1 MRVRDEAGVLV
12 PAELHALLGGL
23 DDVLLVEEIDG
34 VAERRPRDLQH
45 EVGEQE
51 LFDGRALAERVDEV
65 PLAAVVEVEGVDAE
79 PIHLAVA
86 LVDEALALVPQRLE
100 VAWPD
105 DALEDEEALVAEV
118 LSLLGRDERG
128 GDGHRAE
135 DKRPRSAT

>member
-1 MRVRDEAGVLV
+1 M
-12 PAELHALLGGL
+12 
-23 DDVLLVEEIDG
+23 
-34 VAERRPRDLQH
+34 
-45 EVGEQE
+45 
-51 LFDGRALAERVDEV
+51 DEV